1 MWIHRSLNRFAAVT
15 CAIALTSAPGLLLA
29 DSFTQTNLVSD
40 VPGLAITTDPNLK
53 NPWGVSFSAT
63 SPFWVSNQGSGNS
76 TLYSGTGA
84 ITPLVV
90 AIPPGAHPPTGPTGQ
105 VFNAGGTGSF
115 PVNGTAAS
123 FIFSTL
129 NGTVAAWNGSAGTTA
144 VQEASVSGAVFTGLA
159 QGTSGGS
166 TFLYAADSTGHI
178 DVFNSSWANVSGTT
192 FAGKFVDPNPVS
204 GFVPFNIQLVGSA
217 LYVTYASL
225 TPTGSPLPG
234 GYVDVF
240 DTSGNFI
247 ERFTTG
253 GPLEAPWGI
262 TLAPSGFG
270 SFSNDLLIGNFG
282 NGEILAYNPTT
293 MSFLGT
299 LDDASGDPIVNSFLW
314 ALETRTGGPGVNPD
328 AVYFTAGINDQADGL
343 FGEITPSVPEPAT
356 LIETASGLIAFAL
369 LKFRRRLS

>member
-1 MWIHRSLNRFAAVT
+1 MWIHRSLTRLAAVT
-15 CAIALTSAPGLLLA
+15 SAIALISAPGLLLA
-29 DSFTQTNLVSD
+29 DSFNQTNLVSD

-63 SPFWVSNQGSGNS
+63 SPFWVSNQGAGNS
-76 TLYSGTGA
+76 TLYSGLGA

-90 AIPPGAHPPTGPTGQ
+90 AIPGSATPPSGPTGQ

-115 PVNGTAAS
+115 PVGAAAAT

-129 NGTVAAWNGSAGTTA
+129 NGTIAAWNGGAGTTA
-144 VQEASVSGAVFTGLA
+144 VQEASVPGAVFTGLA
-159 QGTSGGS
+159 QGASGGS
-166 TFLYAADSTGHI
+166 TFLYAADSKGHI
-178 DVFNSSWANVSGTT
+178 DVFNSAWGNVTGTT
-192 FAGKFVDPNPVS
+192 FAGKFIDPNPVS
-204 GFVPFNIQLVGSA
+204 GFVPFNIQLIGSA

-225 TPTGSPLPG
+225 TATGAPLPG

-262 TLAPSGFG
+262 TVAPAGFG
-270 SFSNDLLIGNFG
+270 AFGSDLLIGNFG
-282 NGEILAYNPTT
+282 NGEINAYNPTT
-293 MSFLGT
+293 MSFVGT
-299 LDDASGDPIVNSFLW
+299 LDNADGNPIINPFLW
-314 ALETRTGGPGVNPD
+314 ALETRTGGPGVDPN
-328 AVYFTAGINDQADGL
+328 AVYFTAGINGERDGL
-343 FGEITPSVPEPAT
+343 FGEIAPSIPEPAT

-369 LKFRRRLS
+369 MKFRRRLS